1 MTNPEDIRK
10 FDIGRQDDGKPRLID
25 IFHLFKLPRRSWQV
39 MVVVLLIGVGSIGL
53 AAASGNDSEP
63 FVLPLGA
70 DGVQRTTVVLESYAF
85 RPSSIVAKAA
95 VPIQLILQNESFLVP
110 HNFVLD
116 APLSGI
122 HLERNVDAGEEAIVE
137 LTLAQPGIYHFYC
150 DKQLLFFRSH
160 REKGM
165 EGTIEVR

>member
-1 MTNPEDIRK
+1 MKNPKDIHGSGK
-10 FDIGRQDDGKPRLID
+10 SRQGDWKHSLMD
-25 IFHLFKLPRRSWQV
+25 IFRLFRMPRQFWQV
-39 MVVVLLIGVGSIGL
+39 MVVVLLIGGGSLGL

-63 FVLPLGA
+63 FVLPLA
-70 DGVQRTTVVLESYAF
+70 TDGVQRTIVVLESYAF
-85 RPSSIVAKAA
+85 RPSYIIAKVG

-116 APLSGI
+116 DPLSGI
-122 HLERNVDAGEEAIVE
+122 HLERNVEAGEEAIVE
-137 LTLAQPGIYHFYC
+137 LTLAQAGIYHFYC